1 MNIIYNSSQ
10 YAILAFP
17 AEHAFELVDKTAR
30 RALFLQGSVAV
41 GLRDAING
49 LPDDERTEES
59 VDSLLDEYCVGA
71 ALPIAFH

>member
-1 MNIIYNSSQ
+1 MNIVYNSSQ
-10 YAILAFP
+10 YTILAFP
-17 AEHAFELVDKTAR
+17 VEHAFELVDKTGR
-30 RALFLQGSVAV
+30 RALFLQGSAAV

-49 LPDDERTEES
+49 IPDNERTVES